1 MDEFDDNILSE
12 ETTLLNEISDE
23 IEEHEDNL
31 DNYVV
36 SNDVTSCYSTPSVLD
51 TMRSFSQNL

>member
-1 MDEFDDNILSE
+1 MIDD
-12 ETTLLNEISDE
+12 
-23 IEEHEDNL
+23 IEEDEDNL

-36 SNDVTSCYSTPSVLD
+36 SNDVTSCYSTPSVLA